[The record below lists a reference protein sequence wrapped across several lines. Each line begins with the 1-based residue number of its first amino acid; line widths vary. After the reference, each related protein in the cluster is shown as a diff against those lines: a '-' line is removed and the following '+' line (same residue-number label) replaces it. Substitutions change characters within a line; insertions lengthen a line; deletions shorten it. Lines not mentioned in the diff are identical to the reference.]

1 MYYSTN
7 ICFAVRVKAPN
18 DLKLSKIELIVYNK
32 VDYTFRKLVNCTIP
46 IWEIHSIS
54 YITIVVIV

>member
-1 MYYSTN
+1 MHNVLYNLCIYKHNNKDLCYNVYYSTN

-32 VDYTFRKLVNCTIP
+32 VDYTFR
-46 IWEIHSIS
+46 
-54 YITIVVIV
+54 